1 MTPLEPGPDAL
12 SAPVPPPRSRRRF
25 RIPPKLQILL
35 IGGVAIGGIVC
46 MGAIVV
52 IIALNR

>member
-1 MTPLEPGPDAL
+1 VTPLEPGPDAL